1 MPRSF
6 FGPCSTSF
14 IDNDKAFFVIHS
26 AQRAFANGLQPAP
39 HPEAF
44 MVSIFCFANN
54 EIRKLTIKELS
65 QVLRQNEGTIWV
77 DMEDPS
83 EAEEETLMVSL
94 FDFHP
99 LAIEDSQRARDEE
112 SHLPKVEDFT
122 DYLFVIFNPVE
133 TTANS
138 ETRKTF
144 HKLEIKTSQLSSFL
158 SKRALVTHHYKPLR
172 SINYT
177 MQQCAKN
184 PMTLGRGPDFLFHV
198 IIDDIVD
205 NYTPILDQLDDA
217 TDAMEDEVFHSPSQR
232 SMVGILQ
239 LKKNIMT
246 IRRIAV
252 YQREM
257 LYRLSRGEFT
267 LITHDEMIY
276 YRNVYDHLVRM
287 TDLAD
292 SYRDVVSGLLDAYL
306 SVTSNNLNQV
316 MKVLTIIST
325 IFLPLGVIT
334 GFFGMNF
341 KYLPGAEWEY
351 GVGAATLFMAAVG
364 AGMLWVF
371 KRNKWL

>member
-1 MPRSF
+1 
-6 FGPCSTSF
+6 
-14 IDNDKAFFVIHS
+14 
-26 AQRAFANGLQPAP
+26 
-39 HPEAF
+39 
-44 MVSIFCFANN
+44 
-54 EIRKLTIKELS
+54 
-65 QVLRQNEGTIWV
+65 
-77 DMEDPS
+77 
-83 EAEEETLMVSL
+83 
-94 FDFHP
+94 
-99 LAIEDSQRARDEE
+99 
-112 SHLPKVEDFT
+112 
-122 DYLFVIFNPVE
+122 
-133 TTANS
+133 
-138 ETRKTF
+138 
-144 HKLEIKTSQLSSFL
+144 
-158 SKRALVTHHYKPLR
+158 
-172 SINYT
+172 
-177 MQQCAKN
+177 
-184 PMTLGRGPDFLFHV
+184 V

-217 TDAMEDEVFHSPSQR
+217 TDAMEDEVFRSPSQR
-232 SMVGILQ
+232 SMARILQ

-257 LYRLSRGEFT
+257 LYRLSRGEFA
-267 LITHDEMIY
+267 LITRDEMIY

-351 GVGAATLFMAAVG
+351 GVAAATLFMAAVG
-364 AGMLWVF
+364 AAMLWVF